1 MSHPPVSVPCA
12 IVLVAAVI
20 AAVTDMW
27 KFKVHNW
34 LTVPLMLSGLVYSAI
49 VGGWAALSDSAIGVL
64 LGFGILLILYLMGG
78 MGAGDV
84 KLMAGVGAWL
94 GAYLTF
100 AVFLASALAAG
111 IYAVVLIVLCGNVR
125 ETMVNLRI
133 IGYRF
138 GAAWRRLGAE
148 DNIES
153 GVTRP
158 DRRRRVIPFA
168 AMMAIGIMALLLLT
182 WKQTQ

>member
-1 MSHPPVSVPCA
+1 
-12 IVLVAAVI
+12 VLVAALV
-20 AAVTDMW
+20 AAVTDVW

-34 LTVPLMLSGLVYSAI
+34 LTVPLMLSGLVYRGI
-49 VGGWAALSDSAIGVL
+49 NEGWAGLTDSALGVL

-94 GAYLTF
+94 GAWLTF

-111 IYAVVLIVLCGNVR
+111 VYAVVLILLCGSMR
-125 ETMVNLRI
+125 ETLLNLRI
-133 IGYRF
+133 IGYRV

-148 DNIES
+148 DNVES
-153 GVTRP
+153 GVDRP

-168 AMMAIGIMALLLLT
+168 AMMAVGIVALLVLT
-182 WKQTQ
+182 WMRTQQ